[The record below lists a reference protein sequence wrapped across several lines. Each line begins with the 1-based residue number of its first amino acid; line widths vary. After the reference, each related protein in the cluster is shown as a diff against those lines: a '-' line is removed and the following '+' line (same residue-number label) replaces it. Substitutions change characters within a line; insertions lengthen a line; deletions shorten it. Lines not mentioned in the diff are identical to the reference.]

1 MTNSPPSTPG
11 AVAASLTADSA
22 VGGDNQQN
30 KATTPTSPFLSAAE
44 LASPTALKG
53 TLYIHTYVRTY
64 IQTSVHT
71 SMLCNLTLRKKGY
84 IEIRLLFEFLL
95 TLQ

>member
-11 AVAASLTADSA
+11 AAPDAVAASLTADSA

-53 TLYIHTYVRTY
+53 TLYIHTYIHTY
-64 IQTSVHT
+64 RQHCT
-71 SMLCNLTLRKKGY
+71 
-84 IEIRLLFEFLL
+84 
-95 TLQ
+95 